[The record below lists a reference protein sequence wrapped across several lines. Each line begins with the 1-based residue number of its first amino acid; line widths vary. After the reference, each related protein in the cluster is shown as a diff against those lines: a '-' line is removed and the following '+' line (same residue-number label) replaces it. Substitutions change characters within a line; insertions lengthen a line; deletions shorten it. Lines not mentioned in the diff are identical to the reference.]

1 MNNKLSVSA
10 CVFASTGVRLLN
22 ILRKKD
28 VKINCIYADKKD
40 NSKNL
45 NKIKEI
51 CEINSIKL
59 VMIEDCGKDSI
70 EKFKRITNDKYLLL
84 LWWPHILKEISI
96 KEFEYI
102 INIHP
107 SMLPFGKGKYG
118 YFWSIVNK
126 EPFGASIHLVDRG
139 IDTGNILAQKI
150 IKPDPR
156 DTGGGLYMKG
166 LDTCIE
172 LLLLSDVHGNHGS
185 RYDLRAVSSVSF
197 VEMLRSS

>member
-1 MNNKLSVSA
+1 
-10 CVFASTGVRLLN
+10 
-22 ILRKKD
+22 
-28 VKINCIYADKKD
+28 
-40 NSKNL
+40 
-45 NKIKEI
+45 
-51 CEINSIKL
+51 
-59 VMIEDCGKDSI
+59 MIEDCGKDSI

-139 IDTGNILAQKI
+139 IDTGNIWRK
-150 IKPDPR
+150 K
-156 DTGGGLYMKG
+156 
-166 LDTCIE
+166 
-172 LLLLSDVHGNHGS
+172 
-185 RYDLRAVSSVSF
+185 
-197 VEMLRSS
+197 